1 MKLYT
6 VCSDYGAS
14 GEGRTIQ
21 ALIAYAENE
30 EQAIEKFAKVFDP
43 YFARGAEAQL
53 GVVENEITKYLFS
66 PLVLK
71 EIKGMEGK
79 ATTGLHAEF
88 HFNFS

>member
-6 VCSDYGAS
+6 VYSDYGAT

-21 ALIAYAENE
+21 ALIGYAQNE
-30 EQAIEKFAKVFDP
+30 EEAIEKFAKTFDP
-43 YFARGAEAQL
+43 YFARGAEAKL

-71 EIKGMEGK
+71 EIKNMEGK
-79 ATTGLHAEF
+79 AMTGLHAEF

>member
-6 VCSDYGAS
+6 VYSDYGAT

-30 EQAIEKFAKVFDP
+30 EEAIEKFGKTFDP
-43 YFARGAEAQL
+43 YFARGAEAKV
-53 GVVENEITKYLFS
+53 GVVENEITTYLFS

-71 EIKGMEGK
+71 EMKKLEGK
-79 ATTGLHAEF
+79 AMAGIHAEF